1 MSESVLITI
10 LTDFGNSEY
19 VGIMKGVIYGIT
31 PQAHVVDLYNNVN
44 PQNIR
49 EGAWILLQSYR
60 FFPKNTIFL
69 CVVDPGVGSGRRAIS
84 IKTQHYFFVGPDN
97 GLMYP
102 TIFDDQIC
110 ATVLLSEEGSSRTFH
125 GRDVFAKAAAKLEQG
140 TLIEQLGDVITK
152 PTTELLFQL
161 DLNKRIGEIVRI
173 DVFGNIITNIPHIG
187 KRCYKVT
194 LKTSTLQLHV
204 YESYIVAP
212 DYELFLIE
220 GSSNTLE
227 ISVKNGSAV
236 NQFDLQVGDPIQII

>member
-1 MSESVLITI
+1 MSESVLIAI

-31 PQAHVVDLYNNVN
+31 PQAYIVDLYNNVN
-44 PQNIR
+44 PHNIR

-60 FFPKNTIFL
+60 YFPKNTIFL

-110 ATVLLSEEGSSRTFH
+110 ATVLLSEVGASRTFH

-140 TLIEQLGDVITK
+140 TLIEQLGNVLTK

-173 DVFGNIITNIPHIG
+173 DVFGNIITNIPHLG

-194 LKTSTLQLHV
+194 LKTSTLQLHL

-212 DYELFLIE
+212 DYEIFLIE

-227 ISVKNGSAV
+227 ISVKNGSAI
-236 NQFDLQVGDPIQII
+236 NQLDLQVGDPIQIV